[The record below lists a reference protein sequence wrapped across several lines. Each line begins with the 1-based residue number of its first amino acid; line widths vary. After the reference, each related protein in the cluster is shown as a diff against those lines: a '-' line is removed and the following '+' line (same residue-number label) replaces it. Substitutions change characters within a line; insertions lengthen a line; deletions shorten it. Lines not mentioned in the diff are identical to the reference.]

1 MGTVFRSKRRMRGL
15 RFEATD
21 VPWSWGDGKNGEPP
35 VVRGRAEAILMS
47 TLGRD
52 QALEDCEGDG
62 VPLLRA
68 RCVD

>member
-1 MGTVFRSKRRMRGL
+1 VFRSKHRMRGL

-21 VPWSWGDGKNGEPP
+21 VSWTWGNADAA
-35 VVRGRAEAILMS
+35 VVRGPAEAILMV

-52 QALEDCEGDG
+52 QALEDCDGAG